1 MHADCISLFFSP
13 KTTFERSFIPRAG
26 PSHISNP
33 GGAWQGGKPPVTP
46 LSEKMMIQGP
56 GRFQSGG
63 DELKVDSLFRC
74 YMFISVRTCIYIYT
88 YFFNI
93 SSYYHLVQSMVGRFL
108 VVFRLRIPYGKD
120 D

>member
-1 MHADCISLFFSP
+1 
-13 KTTFERSFIPRAG
+13 
-26 PSHISNP
+26 
-33 GGAWQGGKPPVTP
+33 
-46 LSEKMMIQGP
+46 MMIQGA

-74 YMFISVRTCIYIYT
+74 YMFISVRTYIIYIYI
-88 YFFNI
+88 YIYIFFFYI
-93 SSYYHLVQSMVGRFL
+93 SSYYHLVQLMVGRFP

>member
-1 MHADCISLFFSP
+1 M
-13 KTTFERSFIPRAG
+13 
-26 PSHISNP
+26 
-33 GGAWQGGKPPVTP
+33 
-46 LSEKMMIQGP
+46 MMIQGA

-74 YMFISVRTCIYIYT
+74 YMFISVRTYIYIYI
-88 YFFNI
+88 FFFI
-93 SSYYHLVQSMVGRFL
+93 SSYYHLVQLMVGRFP